1 MQRIVNTPSKILLV
15 PIALFAG
22 LACADEGMW
31 AFDNP
36 ATKLLQQKYRFTS
49 TQQSLDHIRLS
60 SVRLNDGGSG

>member
-1 MQRIVNTPSKILLV
+1 
-15 PIALFAG
+15 
-22 LACADEGMW
+22 MW

-60 SVRLNDGGSG
+60 SVRLNDGGSGSFVRRACY